1 MKNKHR
7 LLIVAALAAVLMLV
21 VGIGLALA
29 QSGGTSTQPAPGQ
42 PQGRG
47 PGFRGRAR
55 GCMMGGSVTR
65 VENNTITLKA
75 AAGGEKTV
83 KVDEATRY
91 VRPGGKATLADV
103 KPGERVR
110 ILLKQPASSG
120 NLTARVVRI
129 GKPGARRKAMVGNI
143 TSING
148 NTVTIHTANGDKQFT
163 APQLQ
168 QGERV
173 GVITGP
179 DGSVTGI
186 IYNPPHKPA
195 ASPAGG
201 QRRSG
206 PSGTGQTQT
215 QTNGQTQTGGQGA

>member
-42 PQGRG
+42 TQGHG
-47 PGFRGRAR
+47 PGFRGRAKGR
-55 GCMMGGSVTR
+55 MIGGSVTR

-83 KVDEATRY
+83 KVDDATRY
-91 VRPGGKATLADV
+91 VKPGGKATLADV

-120 NLTARVVRI
+120 DLTARVVRI

-173 GVITGP
+173 GVMTGP
-179 DGSVTGI
+179 DGSVSGI

-195 ASPAGG
+195 ASHAGG

-206 PSGTGQTQT
+206 PSGSGQT